1 MSSGGCRASTGRPDR
16 RRAPGGRGDGA
27 VHELPQPAGA
37 RRYGQNFRAHRLMV
51 RIRDPQVHRA
61 RCNARTS

>member
-1 MSSGGCRASTGRPDR
+1 MATGHR
-16 RRAPGGRGDGA
+16 RVGRTAVELRESAADGA
-27 VHELPQPAGA
+27 VHELPEPAGA

-51 RIRDPQVHRA
+51 RIRDPQVNPA